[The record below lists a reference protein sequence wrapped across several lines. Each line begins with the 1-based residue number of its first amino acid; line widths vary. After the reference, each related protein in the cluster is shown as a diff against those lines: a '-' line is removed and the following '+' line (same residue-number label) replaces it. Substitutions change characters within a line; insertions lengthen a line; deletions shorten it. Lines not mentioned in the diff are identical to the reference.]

1 MKHSLTKCR
10 FPHRKYTVLYSVHV
24 QWPIGHV
31 YFCMVTWN
39 VYFGV
44 KKVEHQAVICYRN
57 CLMMYLQHILSR
69 GWCRITTLS
78 FRGVNICQ
86 NCTIRI
92 LNGLYLGYYLS
103 NVFFIVQVESSTL
116 CLWLTGILTI
126 KILFVLEF
134 WPPKLGSR
142 WTKLHF

>member
-1 MKHSLTKCR
+1 MSLFDTTPYLGYVKDTSLNNFSSKLQLGCFVAFSMKHSFKKCR

-44 KKVEHQAVICYRN
+44 KKMEHQAAICYRN
-57 CLMMYLQHILSR
+57 CLMMYLQHIQSR

-92 LNGLYLGYYLS
+92 LNDLYLGYYLS
-103 NVFFIVQVESSTL
+103 NVYSL
-116 CLWLTGILTI
+116 LY
-126 KILFVLEF
+126 
-134 WPPKLGSR
+134 R
-142 WTKLHF
+142 